1 MSGVLK
7 KYFKIIKKFLIKFFV
22 VIKQYFIKMWLICRK
37 KFPKLFNIIK
47 MYGKNFF
54 KRVKT
59 YYQKIVINIKLFLQ
73 KHKFGKKI
81 IIPLQKAWHHF
92 QGVIWKNKKTIW
104 LMILAVGYILFWVW
118 FFGDRNVSVRQD
130 NGTQNNKTE
139 VQQTQIKNKENK
151 NENKRE
157 FTEKDLGTFWLE
169 VQTDK
174 VKIKAPIVNGIKDS
188 DLDRGLGRHRTMAM
202 PGEKG
207 NLVISGH
214 RWKFGN
220 NPARTAFIDLDKLK
234 KGDKVK
240 VHYGQHI
247 FEYEIVESGVV
258 KPNDK
263 GVKEILKKTDEPI
276 LTLYTCTPKYTSLKR
291 LYYRAK
297 LIKNDVNK

>member
-59 YYQKIVINIKLFLQ
+59 YYQKIIINIKVFLQ
-73 KHKFGKKI
+73 KHKFGKEI
-81 IIPLQKAWHHF
+81 IIFLQKTWHHF
-92 QGVIWKNKKTIW
+92 QDVIWKNKKTIW
-104 LMILAVGYILFWVW
+104 LMVFAGGYILFWMW
-118 FFGDRNVSVRQD
+118 FFGDRNVGVQQV
-130 NGTQNNKTE
+130 NGTQSNKTE

-188 DLDRGLGRHRTMAM
+188 DLDRGLGRHKTMAM

-234 KGDKVK
+234 KGDRVK
-240 VHYGQHI
+240 IHYNKHI

-297 LIKNDVNK
+297 LIK